1 MINIEE
7 FIELKVVSNSAKK
20 SYFTLFKNILEFETY
35 NNKEV
40 QKWNKMDCLN
50 FLSNLGSKKYNTVAV
65 KWSLLKKYLIF
76 IGNDI
81 TITREELEGI
91 EDSVVRYVSWEE
103 VFKAIEIF
111 ENNLDKALILM
122 IRNGIKG
129 EEFIELSELKTENI
143 KGNFVQLP
151 NRIVELNTDVEKVVD
166 KAKKELGYRMNVKQS
181 EEEGKRIAY
190 SYYRYN
196 GESEYFWK
204 NRPNKFNHNGLDSM
218 KPSARKI
225 KINNLISRIGN
236 SDITTTSLTVSYVVD
251 KILETERSLGITL
264 SEGQTKTFIDNLGIK
279 VSLYTTYAIKNSMG
293 K

>member
-1 MINIEE
+1 MLDCPASTNPEGTAVKTA
-7 FIELKVVSNSAKK
+7 FSDGR
-20 SYFTLFKNILEFETY
+20 FTLECC
-35 NNKEV
+35 V
-40 QKWNKMDCLN
+40 SWAA
-50 FLSNLGSKKYNTVAV
+50 LGVPNGQCPFSPGERMPAVVDV
-65 KWSLLKKYLIF
+65 KWYPGSDGHYTPAVYRQDPGAF
-76 IGNDI
+76 AFMH
-81 TITREELEGI
+81 I
-91 EDSVVRYVSWEE
+91 EKWGR
-103 VFKAIEIF
+103 
-111 ENNLDKALILM
+111 M
-122 IRNGIKG
+122 
-129 EEFIELSELKTENI
+129 EFQPKTENI

-196 GESEYFWK
+196 SESEYFWK